1 MASLLKHLKTVWR
14 RFLEILFPPICLN
27 CRSYLRDTKEGEDL
41 LCGGCFGSIKIYSNV
56 FRPDTRFN
64 LIAVSSYENT
74 ALKELIHH
82 FKYNGFL
89 AVRTP
94 IKKLIT
100 RWLDANQELASSFLG
115 PGSLIIPVPL
125 HKRRLR
131 ERGFNQAE
139 IIAEILSRH
148 LNLPLEDGL
157 LRRIRETRPQ
167 IKMKNE
173 EERQKNLR
181 GSIVIK
187 QGGEAVLF
195 QYQNVI
201 LVDDVY
207 TSGATAKEVV
217 AAIRRAGIRNITV
230 FAIAKT

>member
-1 MASLLKHLKTVWR
+1 MVSLLKHLKTVWR

-74 ALKELIHH
+74 ALKELIHY

-89 AVRTP
+89 AAKIP
-94 IKKLIT
+94 IEKLIIQ
-100 RWLDANQELASSFLG
+100 WLTNNPNLVSSILDSR
-115 PGSLIIPVPL
+115 SLIVPIPL

-148 LNLPLEDGL
+148 LNLPLEDDL

-181 GSIVIK
+181 GSIVIE
-187 QGGEAVLF
+187 QEGEAVLS

-207 TSGATAKEVV
+207 TSGATAKEAV
-217 AAIRRAGIRNITV
+217 AAIQRAGIRNITV